1 MLIINRKMGESMIIG
16 DNLWLIVL
24 DIQEK
29 CIKLGLGLLD
39 DKSILSVSTLKLDE
53 RLKVG
58 KDLTIIAV
66 QIRGKQAKIG
76 IDSHRDIQILRGELY
91 DKDRDAY

>member
-1 MLIINRKMGESMIIG
+1 LLIINRKLSESLVIG
-16 DNLWLIVL
+16 DNLLITVL
-24 DIQEK
+24 DIQGTR
-29 CIKLGLGLLD
+29 IQLRLGLLEE
-39 DKSILSVSTLKLDE
+39 KSILSVCTIKLDE

-58 KDLTIIAV
+58 NDLTITVV

-91 DKDRDAY
+91 NKDRDAY